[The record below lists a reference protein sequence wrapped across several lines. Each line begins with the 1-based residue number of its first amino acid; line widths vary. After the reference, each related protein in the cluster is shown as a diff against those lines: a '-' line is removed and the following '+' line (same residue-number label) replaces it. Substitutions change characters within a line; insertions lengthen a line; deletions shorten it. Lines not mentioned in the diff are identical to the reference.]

1 MQLIKKRIVTKES
14 KETEEANL
22 KKIEELGLLL
32 VRMSIQNATFTTYS
46 NTMLVY
52 TCIQAACTML
62 QLEKNP
68 DESKSFFYSEFKR
81 SFERL
86 ANEVERTEPQCSKVR
101 DPSQKGRQDVN
112 ELAEKLIEFYKIF
125 DSWHCGLN

>member
-1 MQLIKKRIVTKES
+1 MQLIKKKIVSKES
-14 KETEEANL
+14 KEVQDANL

-32 VRMSIQNATFTTYS
+32 VRMSIQNSSFQTVS
-46 NTMLVY
+46 NTMMVY

-81 SFERL
+81 SFERM
-86 ANEVERTEPQCSKVR
+86 ANEVERAEPKCAEARNPSKA
-101 DPSQKGRQDVN
+101 GRQDVN